1 MISQKWLTMTL
12 NQLFQDNFCSLQSL
26 GILHNLQQNSGRR
39 PLSTRFLFRKRRL
52 GWWQYLHLL
61 WINWR
66 SNSNFRRS
74 RVLEAIDPNI
84 ETSQADL
91 SFSVSSCTTDLV
103 SNVKAG
109 IRKWDWIWKPTWQ
122 GILSLSARALRVSLQ
137 KPGGT
142 KVSYGIIEKMDNASK
157 IEVVW
162 SWNIV
167 G

>member
-1 MISQKWLTMTL
+1 MTVFASFVNKL
-12 NQLFQDNFCSLQSL
+12 KKQLKFPALQ
-26 GILHNLQQNSGRR
+26 GVG
-39 PLSTRFLFRKRRL
+39 
-52 GWWQYLHLL
+52 
-61 WINWR
+61 
-66 SNSNFRRS
+66 SNR
-74 RVLEAIDPNI
+74 AI

-109 IRKWDWIWKPTWQ
+109 IRKWDWIKKPTWQ

-142 KVSYGIIEKMDNASK
+142 KVSWSNRENGQRFKNRGCVVLKHCLVSGVSTWFVQNWQSGIFYSPPARAHVVEKSGCPCPGWSRSK
-157 IEVVW
+157 L
-162 SWNIV
+162 V